1 MKHLQSNTART
12 IARAPEESKPLKKDF
27 TLRGFFKNY
36 FLEPFVS
43 SRNPPWFDAR
53 GVAVGLAVGFGA
65 PIGTQ
70 MILLGLL
77 RALFRFNSVTAF
89 AFTWVNNPISILPL
103 YYGYYYLGSLMLGK
117 PPIISPDD
125 FQELLTPILH
135 ANYFWQGVQAFIHL
149 GSDVVVSWS
158 LSAAILAAVTGTL
171 GYLVALHAQKARSMR
186 RARELG
192 LTYEQ
197 LLSSLEKRRAQ
208 GTTPD

>member
-1 MKHLQSNTART
+1 MART
-12 IARAPEESKPLKKDF
+12 AAAASDESVPLRRNP
-27 TLRGFFKNY
+27 TAGGFFKDY
-36 FLEPFVS
+36 FVAPFVS

-65 PIGTQ
+65 PLGTQ

-117 PPIISPDD
+117 PPVMSPDD
-125 FQELLTPILH
+125 FRELLTPILH
-135 ANYFWQGVQAFIHL
+135 ANCFWQGLLTFMHL
-149 GSDVVVSWS
+149 GWDVVVSWS
-158 LSAAILAAVTGTL
+158 LTAAILAVVTGTL
-171 GYLVALHAQKARSMR
+171 GYLVALHAQRARSMR

-192 LTYEQ
+192 VTYEQ
-197 LLSSLEKRRAQ
+197 LLTSLERRRTSSTA
-208 GTTPD
+208 PD